1 MYVRNVI
8 VKKVDKI
15 LWVLSFVILLVNLNY
30 VKFKL
35 GIVLFVSGID
45 ESDDLDGWEID
56 LECEEVFVIL
66 FCILF
71 MNNIFDILK

>member
-15 LWVLSFVILLVNLNY
+15 LRVLSFVILLVNSNY

-71 MNNIFDILK
+71 MNIIFDIFK

>member
-15 LWVLSFVILLVNLNY
+15 LRVLSFVILLVNSNY

-56 LECEEVFVIL
+56 LECEEVFVIF

-71 MNNIFDILK
+71 MNIIFDILK